1 MKTNELISVIVPV
14 YNGQKYIDICVKSV
28 LNQSYKNIELILV
41 DDGSTDDSYKVLEKW
56 KEEDSRVKVIKK
68 ENAGVSSARN
78 AGIEAAS
85 GAFVTFIDVDD
96 FIENDFLDYYY
107 NMIKKY
113 NTDIALT
120 PMPRK
125 FCDANIGNKE
135 EVEEKIEI
143 WDGEKTT
150 CAMLYY
156 NIAIGPWNKLIKKE
170 IIDKYNIRFNTNLA
184 YGEGFNF
191 SVDCFQRANRVAVG
205 NRKVYNYRVDNPNSA
220 MTKFKLKLVKEC
232 IEAQDCIQRNLV
244 IKTDKVINACKYA
257 RWHTYCDCLNTI
269 VGCKVINQNKEL
281 YYEIK
286 EVCKRDSKYTKN
298 APIPK
303 ADKIKGILYSINP
316 YMAAKIINTLRRRKF
331 TVEDKKQRENKGK

>member
-1 MKTNELISVIVPV
+1 
-14 YNGQKYIDICVKSV
+14 
-28 LNQSYKNIELILV
+28 
-41 DDGSTDDSYKVLEKW
+41 
-56 KEEDSRVKVIKK
+56 
-68 ENAGVSSARN
+68 
-78 AGIEAAS
+78 
-85 GAFVTFIDVDD
+85 
-96 FIENDFLDYYY
+96 
-107 NMIKKY
+107 
-113 NTDIALT
+113 
-120 PMPRK
+120 
-125 FCDANIGNKE
+125 
-135 EVEEKIEI
+135 
-143 WDGEKTT
+143 
-150 CAMLYY
+150 
-156 NIAIGPWNKLIKKE
+156 
-170 IIDKYNIRFNTNLA
+170 
-184 YGEGFNF
+184 
-191 SVDCFQRANRVAVG
+191 
-205 NRKVYNYRVDNPNSA
+205 

-303 ADKIKGILYSINP
+303 ADKIKGILYRINP